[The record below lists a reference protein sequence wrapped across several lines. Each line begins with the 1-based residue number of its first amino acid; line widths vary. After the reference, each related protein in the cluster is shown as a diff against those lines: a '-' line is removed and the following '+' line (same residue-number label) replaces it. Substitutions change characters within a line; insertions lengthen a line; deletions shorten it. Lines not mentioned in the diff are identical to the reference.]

1 MKDRVL
7 AEYPEQN
14 YHPTQPIAPGTYVSQ
29 LKKSTEDKEQGT
41 EDKIPLLFQ
50 PFTVKDL
57 TLPNRIVVA
66 PMCMDSSEGGY
77 MSDFHLVH
85 LGSYALHGAGLII
98 AEATAVEDRGR
109 ITPGDLG
116 IWKDEHIPGI
126 KRAVDFIHAQN
137 GKIGVQLAHAGRKV
151 NILSNDVKPFGIT
164 DIFLTYLSDIVP
176 MSIFIGFP

>member
-1 MKDRVL
+1 MPALKEYMKDRVL

-14 YHPTQPIAPGTYVSQ
+14 YHPAQPVAPGTYISK
-29 LKKSTEDKEQGT
+29 LSKEQEDT

-50 PFTVKDL
+50 PFTVKDM

-116 IWKDEHIPGI
+116 IWKDEHIPAI
-126 KRAVDFIHAQN
+126 KRAVDFVHAQN

-151 NILSNDVKPFGIT
+151 KSSFCKTEITQILDRLCTCIAP
-164 DIFLTYLSDIVP
+164 
-176 MSIFIGFP
+176 

>member
-1 MKDRVL
+1 MPALKEYMKDRVL

-14 YHPTQPIAPGTYVSQ
+14 YHPAQPIAPGSYISK
-29 LKKSTEDKEQGT
+29 LKATESSKEQDT
-41 EDKIPLLFQ
+41 EEIPLLFQ

-116 IWKDEHIPGI
+116 IWKDEHIPAI
-126 KRAVDFIHAQN
+126 KRAVDFVHAQN

-151 NILSNDVKPFGIT
+151 NTFL
-164 DIFLTYLSDIVP
+164 IF
-176 MSIFIGFP
+176 F